1 MSTEPGE
8 SLTFNSSHTGLNE
21 LELDKSRA
29 KTKPTESGKSPNFK
43 LSRAGL
49 NELHAELDTSTKN
62 TDHNMRVISCWSFS
76 MSSRSAHFSSKPVL
90 MKMGIVDLEIGNLTS
105 QISLKTIKSYV
116 PPAAGG
122 NTFLRLRCHHQLPR
136 NHRKVLKWPGKRV
149 VRR

>member
-43 LSRAGL
+43 LSREGL
-49 NELHAELDTSTKN
+49 NELHAELDKSTKT

-90 MKMGIVDLEIGNLTS
+90 KKMGIVDLEIGNLTS
-105 QISLKTIKSYV
+105 Q
-116 PPAAGG
+116 
-122 NTFLRLRCHHQLPR
+122 FF
-136 NHRKVLKWPGKRV
+136 
-149 VRR
+149 